1 MAGETPNTVES
12 DLASAP
18 APDTALTAREGD
30 DAIAALF
37 RNPET
42 DPVENAEGE
51 NQAAEETEEPVA
63 EEEGPDTDELSLSE
77 DVDKTD
83 DEEPDASKEY
93 AEGRFA
99 ADDAKVKLEDGTTI
113 SVADLKRN
121 SLFHRDYTVKTMELS
136 EQRKALETQQ
146 TEFSQTR
153 EQIAKEREFIAEFAK
168 AYVPTEPKRPE
179 LPADV
184 DPVGWAKYAEA
195 KYAYDDML
203 SWWNVA
209 KEQGTKAQQEQAEQA
224 KRDTQQR
231 IAAES
236 AKLRESFPVLKDAT
250 KAKPFWDRL
259 SSKAQEHYGISD
271 DEVKG
276 IMDHRMIRILNDA
289 IAAKERQIKTPKT
302 QEIVGKKP
310 PLIQGSGKRQNP
322 DALAMRESAN
332 RVSRLRETG
341 SNRDA
346 EAVILSFLK

>member
-37 RNPET
+37 NNPET
-42 DPVENAEGE
+42 DPVANAEGE
-51 NQAAEETEEPVA
+51 DLAAEETEELVEG
-63 EEEGPDTDELSLSE
+63 EEAPDTDVLSLSE

-99 ADDAKVKLEDGTTI
+99 ADDAKVKLEDGTSI
-113 SVADLKRN
+113 SVAELKRN

-136 EQRKALETQQ
+136 EQRKALETRE

-179 LPADV
+179 LSADV

-203 SWWNVA
+203 SWWNGA
-209 KEQGTKAQQEQAEQA
+209 KEQGEKVKQEQTAQQERESKQLV
-224 KRDTQQR
+224 
-231 IAAES
+231 AAETQ
-236 AKLRESFPVLKDAT
+236 KLIQSFPVLKDPA

-259 SSKAQEHYGISD
+259 SSKATEYYGIPA
-271 DEVKG
+271 EMVHG
-276 IMDHRMIRILNDA
+276 IQDHRFIRIINDA
-289 IAAKERQIKTPKT
+289 IAARERQVKTPKT

-310 PLIQGSGKRQNP
+310 PVVQGSGKRQNP
-322 DALAMRESAN
+322 DAQAMRESAN